1 MPYCSGVV
9 EIRPRRSSVKQM
21 DFTLPASLADKLRAY
36 DPTRPKVTTT
46 RPDAPAKLASI
57 APCDDLIP
65 FEIVSQADQAAAV
78 AHIRAQPASHRYY
91 RFDGPNDGF
100 RAGLYH
106 VHSTWVALWFAPDG
120 LYGFSYAT
128 KSKDFLTDTRA
139 RELNWT
145 EKKYGRFKVS
155 VCTHIVRAEDVRTQ
169 KMWNRS
175 YWSLLNTV
183 KDYGRT
189 GHIGVQIV
197 KRFQSKLKLAVP
209 YWSDKS
215 WGDLFERLGTDN
227 YVGHSIISG
236 SYCDSNRDFTFDS
249 FVKGSL
255 QLSYTVTESGLEKE
269 KLKSVLERPTI
280 RRFITAKIED
290 INSKFF
296 DPEFREFY
304 ELRAMAEKLTNYV
317 KWVGLFTTIWPQ
329 VQLDHL
335 VNYADDLHFS
345 DPPYYVQPNCMDW
358 IRSHMKPDTL
368 FNLLDRAH
376 RADERFEVRDTLRMI
391 QQCAP
396 NLSVPERWRDL
407 HDHVQKES
415 WKIENTLEKLP
426 QDLFAEPVKFDDWTF
441 FQPSDTHQLA
451 DWGRNVRNCVGGSSY
466 AEGVRKKRHFIVL
479 CMRSKKP
486 TFTVQ
491 LKLESDKLTVTQI
504 VGLSNARLSA
514 AESAMYS
521 TAFSKA
527 LSMVA

>member
-1 MPYCSGVV
+1 
-9 EIRPRRSSVKQM
+9 M

-36 DPTRPKVTTT
+36 DPTRPKVKTT

-78 AHIRAQPASHRYY
+78 AFIRAQPASDRY
-91 RFDGPNDGF
+91 RLFNGPNDGF

-106 VHSTWVALWFAPDG
+106 VLSTWVAIWFAPDG

-128 KSKDFLTDTRA
+128 KNKDLLTDSRA

-169 KMWNRS
+169 KMWSRS
-175 YWSLLNTV
+175 YWTLFNTV
-183 KDYGRT
+183 REYGRT
-189 GHIGVQIV
+189 AHIGMYLVR
-197 KRFQSKLKLAVP
+197 RFESKLKHRVP

-215 WGDLFERLGTDN
+215 WGDLFERIGTDN
-227 YVGHSIISG
+227 YVGHSIISS
-236 SYCDSNRDFTFDS
+236 SYCDSNRELTFDS
-249 FVKGSL
+249 FVGGSL
-255 QLSYTVTESGLEKE
+255 RFHSNATESGVKKE
-269 KLKSVLERPTI
+269 ELKSVLERPTI
-280 RRFITAKIED
+280 RRFITAKIEN

-304 ELRAMAEKLTNYV
+304 ELRAMAEKLINYV
-317 KWVGLFTTIWPQ
+317 KWVGVFTSIWPQ
-329 VQLDHL
+329 VQVDHL

-345 DPPYYVQPNCMDW
+345 DTPYHLQNNCVDW

-376 RADERFEVRDTLRMI
+376 RADQRFEVRDTLRMI

-396 NLSVPERWRDL
+396 GLSVPERWRDL

-415 WKIENTLEKLP
+415 WKLDNTLEKLP

-451 DWGRNVRNCVGGSSY
+451 DWGRHVRNCVGGSGY
-466 AEGVRKKRHFIVL
+466 ADGVRKKRHFIVL
-479 CMRSKKP
+479 CMRSRKP

-514 AESAMYS
+514 DESAVYS
-521 TAFSKA
+521 TAFTKA